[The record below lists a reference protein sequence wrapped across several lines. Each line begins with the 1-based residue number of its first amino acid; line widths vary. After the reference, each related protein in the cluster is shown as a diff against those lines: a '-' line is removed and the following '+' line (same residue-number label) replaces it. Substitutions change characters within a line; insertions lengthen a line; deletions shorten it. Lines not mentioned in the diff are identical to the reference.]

1 MGLMKK
7 IGPCT
12 RGSFGMVRWRRS
24 EEVRTLWTPC
34 LALPFPRLSSTMVSS
49 PGCGVGAR
57 GRDVRRARIAGLKHR
72 IDIKPAGDYKK
83 VIYLEGQ
90 DEDRQGSRVAYD
102 DDRINEGQLLLNP
115 AYLRRDLGL
124 RQNDLGAEAEA
135 TSSLRNFPTTTV

>member
-1 MGLMKK
+1 
-7 IGPCT
+7 
-12 RGSFGMVRWRRS
+12 
-24 EEVRTLWTPC
+24 
-34 LALPFPRLSSTMVSS
+34 
-49 PGCGVGAR
+49 
-57 GRDVRRARIAGLKHR
+57 VRRARIAGLKHR

-102 DDRINEGQLLLNP
+102 DDRKNEGQLLLNP

-135 TSSLRNFPTTTV
+135 T